1 MELLIRSALLIAT
14 PASRRGRKRADRAAR
29 ALAARG
35 IACDVALTERS
46 GHAAE
51 LARDRAANYD
61 AVFIVGGDG
70 TAMEVAGALA
80 NSGQPIGVIPAG
92 TGNLLAR
99 AVGIPLNVRKAV
111 NALLDGDV
119 AQVDLGRLPGGH
131 RFAIAAGSG
140 IDAKMVAGTPP
151 WLKRLLGV
159 LAYTLIA
166 VHAALRAVIRR
177 DFFRV
182 SLVVDGEECEQ
193 RPAAAVV
200 IANFGAILNER
211 ITFGP
216 GIRSDD
222 GVLDACIFSP
232 RTLGD
237 AFRIMW
243 RVMRKDFRTD
253 PCLYYRSG
261 RNIRIVTD
269 PPQLFQ
275 ADGELLGT
283 TPVDIVVEPLAARF
297 LVPRGH

>member
-1 MELLIRSALLIAT
+1 MALLIRRALLIAN

-29 ALAARG
+29 ALADRG
-35 IACDVALTERS
+35 VECDIALTERA

-51 LARDRAANYD
+51 LARDRGMGYD
-61 AVFIVGGDG
+61 AVFTVGGDG

-80 NSGQPIGVIPAG
+80 NSGRPIGVIPAG

-99 AVGIPLNVRKAV
+99 AMGIPFNVRRAV

-119 AQVDLGRLPGGH
+119 AQVDLGRLPSGH

-140 IDAKMVAGTPP
+140 IDAHMVAGTPA
-151 WLKRLLGV
+151 WLKRRLGV

-166 VHAALRAVIRR
+166 VKAALRAVILR

-182 SLVVDGEECEQ
+182 SLVVDGEVCEE
-193 RPAAAVV
+193 RPAASVL

-216 GIRSDD
+216 RIRSDD

-232 RTLGD
+232 RSLLD
-237 AFRIMW
+237 AFRIIW
-243 RVMRKDFRTD
+243 RVLRKDFRSD
-253 PCLYYRSG
+253 PCMYYRSG
-261 RNIRIVTD
+261 RVIRIATD

-283 TPVDIVVEPLAARF
+283 TPVEITVEPLAARI